1 MTKEKL
7 ISLNK
12 YAQDLKN
19 KLTSPTPVKH
29 KNRPESYKKFL
40 TRELEMVNSKIDA
53 AKLEAA
59 TTNEGK

>member
-12 YAQDLKN
+12 YAQELKN
-19 KLTSPTPVKH
+19 KLTSAVPAKH
-29 KNRPESYKKFL
+29 KNRPQSYKNFL
-40 TRELEMVNSKIDA
+40 THELKMVNSKIEE

-59 TTNEGK
+59 SSEGK